1 MIVPD
6 YIERSKRKTLSLT
19 VLKNGNVIVKAPI
32 SMKDEIINRFVEE
45 KQAWIR
51 EKLSSIKET
60 QNKFE
65 DIISGSKVMIY
76 GNKYTVLK
84 ADIKQIQT
92 SNNFEFVVPNKFE
105 GEKHQKAIQT
115 WFKKLAK
122 KVLAER
128 LTFIENRIGLKST
141 SLKIGDSRGRWG
153 SCNSYGNIIL
163 NYRVVMLP
171 PSIIDY
177 VIVHELC
184 HLLELNHSKK
194 FWQNVSRFL
203 PNYEIQ
209 RKNIKEF
216 GFLLSLY

>member
-19 VLKNGNVIVKAPI
+19 VLKNGCVLVKAPI
-32 SMKDEIINRFVEE
+32 NMQDEIINNFVEA
-45 KQAWIR
+45 KQSWIR
-51 EKLSSIKET
+51 EKLASIKET

-65 DIISGSKVMIY
+65 DVISGQKVMIY
-76 GNKYTVLK
+76 GNKYAVFK
-84 ADIKQIQT
+84 ADVKQIQT
-92 SNNFEFVVPNKFE
+92 SDKFELFVPNKFE
-105 GEKHQKAIQT
+105 GEKHTKAIST

-128 LTFIENRIGLKST
+128 LSFIEKRINLKST

-184 HLLELNHSKK
+184 HLLELNHSRR
-194 FWQNVSRFL
+194 FWENVVKFL
-203 PNYEIQ
+203 PNYELQ
-209 RKNIKEF
+209 RKNIKEY
-216 GFLLSLY
+216 GFLLNLY